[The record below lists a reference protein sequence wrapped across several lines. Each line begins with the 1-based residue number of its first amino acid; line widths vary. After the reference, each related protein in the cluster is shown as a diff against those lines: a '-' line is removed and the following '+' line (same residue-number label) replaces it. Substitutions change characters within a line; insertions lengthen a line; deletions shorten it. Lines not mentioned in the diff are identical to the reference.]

1 MPLVTTEHMAQ
12 AVTQAFLVSSFSLL
26 LRISVKFS
34 KCLSENVKSQQ
45 NSKTSRIIPWPHLQ
59 SLRGTGGMS

>member
-1 MPLVTTEHMAQ
+1 MPLVTTEHMDQ

-26 LRISVKFS
+26 LQILVKFS

-45 NSKTSRIIPWPHLQ
+45 NSKTSGIIPWPHLQ
-59 SLRGTGGMS
+59 SLRGTGGMN